1 MKKSL
6 VVLSMLL
13 LAGAGCAS
21 TATTTVTPPAASS
34 PAASGSAATTVV
46 PSATTTTTT
55 TTMTPK
61 PAVNV
66 SAALDVGLAAGN
78 FSFTPNVIAAAPG
91 QTVRVTMSGVSG
103 FHTLVIDGV
112 VKQSITTGTVV
123 TFVAPT
129 APGSYPIYCDV
140 GSHRAN
146 GMEGTL
152 VVK

>member
-6 VVLSMLL
+6 VILSMLL
-13 LAGAGCAS
+13 FAGAGCAS
-21 TATTTVTPPAASS
+21 TATTTVTPPPVSS
-34 PAASGSAATTVV
+34 PSASGSTTTTVT
-46 PSATTTTTT
+46 PGTTTTTT
-55 TTMTPK
+55 TTVTPK
-61 PAVNV
+61 PTISVMTT
-66 SAALDVGLAAGN
+66 LDVSLSAKN
-78 FSFTPNVIAAAPG
+78 FAFTPNAIAAKPG
-91 QTVRVTMSGVSG
+91 QTVRVTLSDVEG
-103 FHTLVIDGV
+103 FHTFVIDGI
-112 VKQSITTGTVV
+112 VKQSVTTGSVV

>member
-6 VVLSMLL
+6 VALSLL
-13 LAGAGCAS
+13 LLTGAGCAS
-21 TATTTVTPPAASS
+21 TATTTVTPPAASPPS
-34 PAASGSAATTVV
+34 ASGSSTTTVA
-46 PSATTTTTT
+46 PITTPTTA
-55 TTMTPK
+55 TPK
-61 PAVNV
+61 PEISVMT
-66 SAALDVGLAAGN
+66 SLDVSLSAKN
-78 FSFTPNVIAAAPG
+78 FAFAPNAITAKPG
-91 QTVRVTMSGVSG
+91 QTVRVTLSDVEG
-103 FHTLVIDGV
+103 FHTFVIDGI
-112 VKQSITTGTVV
+112 VKQSVTTGSVV